1 MILHAVNLNSDSRS
15 LLQKLIPPKVGLNS
29 TLRPAQDMGSIFET
43 NLFKAMF
50 DSLSMIVARFQFNL
64 VLQSV

>member
-1 MILHAVNLNSDSRS
+1 MILHAVNLNTDSRS

-43 NLFKAMF
+43 KLFKAMF
-50 DSLSMIVARFQFNL
+50 DSLSMMVT
-64 VLQSV
+64 